1 MSSPP
6 SANMARTQG
15 RLSRSNTGS
24 SVSTFA
30 FPPNTA
36 AEDKKDAWPVK
47 ENFLKHRHQLTDTF
61 NNKVRL
67 ERADNGIEIMKSL
80 FHKKLFTVK
89 LIRMIHSAS
98 SIL

>member
-6 SANMARTQG
+6 TANMARAQG
-15 RLSRSNTGS
+15 GGSRLSRSNTGS

-30 FPPNTA
+30 FLPPDTTA
-36 AEDKKDAWPVK
+36 EYKKDVWPVK

-89 LIRMIHSAS
+89 YA
-98 SIL
+98 